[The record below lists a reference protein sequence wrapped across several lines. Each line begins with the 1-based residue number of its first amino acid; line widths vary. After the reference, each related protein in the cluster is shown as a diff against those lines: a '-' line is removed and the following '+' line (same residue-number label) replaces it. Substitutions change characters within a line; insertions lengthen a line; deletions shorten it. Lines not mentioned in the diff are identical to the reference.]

1 MGSFRPIA
9 STPPREAFA
18 FQTRCN
24 ENRRRLVITTK
35 VEVTRK
41 RLTLSSS
48 AVKEI
53 ARALTTLGL
62 VHVEQDGV
70 LNVRQREELRRA
82 LAEAGE
88 ALAWDVKSA
97 TSANPM
103 PDVVKD
109 LKKLVK
115 AGAKTLKAEVAV
127 ELKKK
132 SSEERKL
139 EKTVEVLTKLTEK
152 SEKAFPAEISY
163 SHTARDITR
172 GFFTKTEEIVLEDV
186 SQAKETLATVEKSL
200 NRWGKLRVQMH
211 EELQQTDK
219 RLKVLVSDLEPFVI
233 SSRRLIDEL
242 LLTFA

>member
-1 MGSFRPIA
+1 MFAIQ
-9 STPPREAFA
+9 PR
-18 FQTRCN
+18 RN
-24 ENRRRLVITTK
+24 ENRRRLVITAK
-35 VEVTRK
+35 LEVTRK
-41 RLTLSSS
+41 RLTLSPS
-48 AVKEI
+48 AVKDI

-62 VHVEQDGV
+62 VHVEQDGL
-70 LNVRQREELRRA
+70 LNVRQTEELRRA

-109 LKKLVK
+109 LKKLLK
-115 AGAKTLKAEVAV
+115 AGAKTLKAEVAI

-132 SSEERKL
+132 GSEERKL
-139 EKTVEVLTKLTEK
+139 EKTVEMLTKLSEK

-163 SHTARDITR
+163 SHTARDITQ

-186 SQAKETLATVEKSL
+186 SQTKETLATVEKSL

>member
-1 MGSFRPIA
+1 MFAIQ
-9 STPPREAFA
+9 PR
-18 FQTRCN
+18 RN
-24 ENRRRLVITTK
+24 ENRRRLVITAK
-35 VEVTRK
+35 LEVTRK

-48 AVKEI
+48 AVKDI

-62 VHVEQDGV
+62 VHVEQDGL
-70 LNVRQREELRRA
+70 LNVRQTEELRRA

-109 LKKLVK
+109 LKKLLK
-115 AGAKTLKAEVAV
+115 AGAKTLKAEVAA

-132 SSEERKL
+132 NSEERKL
-139 EKTVEVLTKLTEK
+139 EKTVEVLTTLSEK

-163 SHTARDITR
+163 SHTARDITQ
-172 GFFTKTEEIVLEDV
+172 GFFTKTEEVVLEDV
-186 SQAKETLATVEKSL
+186 SQTKETLATVEKSL

>member
-1 MGSFRPIA
+1 MFAIQ
-9 STPPREAFA
+9 PR
-18 FQTRCN
+18 RN
-24 ENRRRLVITTK
+24 ENRRRLVITAK
-35 VEVTRK
+35 LEVTRK
-41 RLTLSSS
+41 RLTLNSS

-62 VHVEQDGV
+62 VHVEQDGI

-97 TSANPM
+97 TSADPM

-115 AGAKTLKAEVAV
+115 AGAKTLKAEVAA

-132 SSEERKL
+132 NSEERKL
-139 EKTVEVLTKLTEK
+139 EKTVEVLTTLSEK

-163 SHTARDITR
+163 SHTARDITQ
-172 GFFTKTEEIVLEDV
+172 GFFTKTEEVVLEDV
-186 SQAKETLATVEKSL
+186 SQTKETLATVEKSL

>member
-1 MGSFRPIA
+1 MGSFRSIT
-9 STPPREAFA
+9 STPPREVFA

-24 ENRRRLVITTK
+24 KNRRRLVITTK

-53 ARALTTLGL
+53 ARELTKLGL

-70 LNVRQREELRRA
+70 LNVRQSEELRRT

-97 TSANPM
+97 NSANPM
-103 PDVVKD
+103 PEVVKD

-132 SSEERKL
+132 NSEERNL
-139 EKTVEVLTKLTEK
+139 EKTVEVLTKLIEK

-163 SHTARDITR
+163 SHTARDITQ

-200 NRWGKLRVQMH
+200 NRWGKLRLQMH

-219 RLKVLVSDLEPFVI
+219 RLKVLVSDLEPFVF

>member
-1 MGSFRPIA
+1 MFCHYPPSVRKAVIKSAAIA
-9 STPPREAFA
+9 ATLEG
-18 FQTRCN
+18 FQAA
-24 ENRRRLVITTK
+24 I
-35 VEVTRK
+35 
-41 RLTLSSS
+41 
-48 AVKEI
+48 
-53 ARALTTLGL
+53 
-62 VHVEQDGV
+62 
-70 LNVRQREELRRA
+70 
-82 LAEAGE
+82 
-88 ALAWDVKSA
+88 KSA
-97 TSANPM
+97 TSADPM

-115 AGAKTLKAEVAV
+115 AGAKTLKAEVAA

-132 SSEERKL
+132 NSEERKL
-139 EKTVEVLTKLTEK
+139 EKTVEVLTTLSEK

-163 SHTARDITR
+163 SHTARDITQ
-172 GFFTKTEEIVLEDV
+172 GFFTKTEEVVLEDV
-186 SQAKETLATVEKSL
+186 SQTKETLATVEKSL

>member
-1 MGSFRPIA
+1 MFAIQ
-9 STPPREAFA
+9 PR
-18 FQTRCN
+18 RN
-24 ENRRRLVITTK
+24 ENRRRLVITAK
-35 VEVTRK
+35 LEVTRK

-48 AVKEI
+48 AVKDI

-62 VHVEQDGV
+62 VHVEQDGL
-70 LNVRQREELRRA
+70 LNVRQTEELRRA

-115 AGAKTLKAEVAV
+115 AGAKTLKAEVAA

>member
-1 MGSFRPIA
+1 MFAIQ
-9 STPPREAFA
+9 PR
-18 FQTRCN
+18 RN
-24 ENRRRLVITTK
+24 ENRRRLVITAK
-35 VEVTRK
+35 LEVTRK

-48 AVKEI
+48 AVKDI

-62 VHVEQDGV
+62 VHVEQDGL
-70 LNVRQREELRRA
+70 LNVRQTEELRRA

-109 LKKLVK
+109 LKKLLK
-115 AGAKTLKAEVAV
+115 AGAKTIKAEVAI

-132 SSEERKL
+132 GSEERKL
-139 EKTVEVLTKLTEK
+139 EKTVEMLTKLSEK

-163 SHTARDITR
+163 SHTARDITQ

-186 SQAKETLATVEKSL
+186 SQTKETLATVEKSL

>member
-1 MGSFRPIA
+1 M
-9 STPPREAFA
+9 
-18 FQTRCN
+18 
-24 ENRRRLVITTK
+24 
-35 VEVTRK
+35 EVTRK
-41 RLTLSSS
+41 RLTLNSS

-53 ARALTTLGL
+53 ARELTRLGL
-62 VHVEQDGV
+62 VHVEHNGI

-97 TSANPM
+97 TSADPM

-115 AGAKTLKAEVAV
+115 AGAKTLKAEVAA

-132 SSEERKL
+132 NSEERKL
-139 EKTVEVLTKLTEK
+139 EKTVEVLTTLSEK

-163 SHTARDITR
+163 SHTARDITQ
-172 GFFTKTEEIVLEDV
+172 GFFTKTEEVVLEDV
-186 SQAKETLATVEKSL
+186 SQTKETLATVEKSL

>member
-1 MGSFRPIA
+1 M
-9 STPPREAFA
+9 
-18 FQTRCN
+18 
-24 ENRRRLVITTK
+24 
-35 VEVTRK
+35 EVTRK

-48 AVKEI
+48 AVKDI

-70 LNVRQREELRRA
+70 LNVRQSEELRRA

-115 AGAKTLKAEVAV
+115 AGAKTLKAEVAA

-152 SEKAFPAEISY
+152 SEKSMWLK
-163 SHTARDITR
+163 
-172 GFFTKTEEIVLEDV
+172 FT
-186 SQAKETLATVEKSL
+186 
-200 NRWGKLRVQMH
+200 M
-211 EELQQTDK
+211 
-219 RLKVLVSDLEPFVI
+219 
-233 SSRRLIDEL
+233 
-242 LLTFA
+242 

>member
-1 MGSFRPIA
+1 VFAIQ
-9 STPPREAFA
+9 PR
-18 FQTRCN
+18 RN
-24 ENRRRLVITTK
+24 ENRRRLVITAK
-35 VEVTRK
+35 LEVTRK

-48 AVKEI
+48 AVKDI

-70 LNVRQREELRRA
+70 LNVRQTEELRRA

-103 PDVVKD
+103 LDVVKD
-109 LKKLVK
+109 LKKLLK
-115 AGAKTLKAEVAV
+115 AGAKTLKAEVAI

-132 SSEERKL
+132 GSEERKL

-163 SHTARDITR
+163 SHTARDITQ

>member
-115 AGAKTLKAEVAV
+115 AGAKTLKAEVAA

>member
-1 MGSFRPIA
+1 M
-9 STPPREAFA
+9 
-18 FQTRCN
+18 
-24 ENRRRLVITTK
+24 
-35 VEVTRK
+35 EVTRK
-41 RLTLSSS
+41 RLTLNST

-53 ARALTTLGL
+53 ARELTTLGL
-62 VHVEQDGV
+62 VHVEQDGA
-70 LNVRQREELRRA
+70 LNVRQREGLRRA
-82 LAEAGE
+82 LADAGQ

-97 TSANPM
+97 TSTDPI

-115 AGAKTLKAEVAV
+115 AGAKTIKAGVAA

-132 SSEERKL
+132 NSEERNL
-139 EKTVEVLTKLTEK
+139 EKTVVALTALSER
-152 SEKAFPAEISY
+152 SEKAFPAKISY
-163 SHTARDITR
+163 SHTARDITQ
-172 GFFTKTEEIVLEDV
+172 GFFTQTEEVVLADV
-186 SQAKETLATVEKSL
+186 GQTKETLATVEKSL

-233 SSRRLIDEL
+233 SSGRLIDEL

>member
-1 MGSFRPIA
+1 MFAIQ
-9 STPPREAFA
+9 PR
-18 FQTRCN
+18 RN
-24 ENRRRLVITTK
+24 ENRRRLVITAK
-35 VEVTRK
+35 LEVTRK

-48 AVKEI
+48 AVKDI

-62 VHVEQDGV
+62 VHVEQDGL
-70 LNVRQREELRRA
+70 LNVRQTEELRRA

-109 LKKLVK
+109 LKKLLK
-115 AGAKTLKAEVAV
+115 AGAKTLKAEVAI

-132 SSEERKL
+132 GSEERKL
-139 EKTVEVLTKLTEK
+139 ERTLEVLTKLTEK

>member
-1 MGSFRPIA
+1 MFAIQ
-9 STPPREAFA
+9 PR
-18 FQTRCN
+18 RN
-24 ENRRRLVITTK
+24 ENRRRLVITAK
-35 VEVTRK
+35 LEVTRK

-48 AVKEI
+48 AVKDI
-53 ARALTTLGL
+53 ARALTALGL

-70 LNVRQREELRRA
+70 LNVRQTEELRRA

-115 AGAKTLKAEVAV
+115 AGAKTLKAEVAA